1 MKYPAR
7 CLSRTS
13 LSLLAGALLLTSC
26 TQEAPKA
33 PAFQVAERQTQTV
46 SADIGRLVPADA
58 SVFAH
63 VSSLEGLEAK
73 VKDLVKSFQPGMENM
88 VDLAP
93 MYGMVGLRAGDFD
106 ASKPAGL
113 ALKLSE
119 MGPPGQILILPA
131 KSAKDVADIAEGP
144 VVVSG
149 DYVGVGMGTEAS
161 LAANASALGREL
173 PVGDVAVRVNLEE
186 VLTPYLP
193 VIKQYLDPEMLA
205 QMNPAAQ
212 QDPASKAG
220 MEFAANWI
228 NQLLEHAKTLEASIS
243 LNAGKLDLGFVFKV
257 AQGSAMDAGP
267 AATDRNLPYLA
278 GSLPMPDASIVYLL
292 SADPASFYDAF
303 APMYD
308 AMAADMPAEQ
318 AAQFKTF
325 LKQSQEMYKHVGD
338 NTVMAMDFTPNGL
351 QAVGLMQAKDPAKF
365 QADWDSF
372 MANYMTTVN
381 TGALGI
387 KGVKL
392 AALEPLEVSGVSF
405 KVFTFTMDFAAMM
418 EAQGTPLGPDE
429 SEQLSAVMDS
439 VLGKGGMKLGMG
451 VDGSNI
457 VLVMGDIQALGTKT
471 IAALRTGKRHKLAM
485 VEATAGRL
493 HANPGFLFAVD
504 VRRFTRSIMAA
515 LPPELAAQAPAV
527 PDGPAIP
534 VWIACAAAGPVYE
547 LQASVDLTG
556 IAGMVQAMSK

>member
-1 MKYPAR
+1 
-7 CLSRTS
+7 
-13 LSLLAGALLLTSC
+13 
-26 TQEAPKA
+26 APKA
-33 PAFQVAERQTQTV
+33 PAFQVAERQTRTV
-46 SADIGRLVPADA
+46 SDDIGRLVPADA
-58 SVFAH
+58 AVFAH
-63 VSSLEGLEAK
+63 VSSLEGVEAK

-88 VDLAP
+88 VDLTP
-93 MYGMVGLRAGDFD
+93 LYGMVGLRARDLD

-119 MGPPGQILILPA
+119 MGPPQRVLILPA
-131 KSAKDVADIAEGP
+131 KSAKDVADIAEAP
-144 VVVSG
+144 IVVSG
-149 DYVGVGMGTEAS
+149 DYVGVGMGGEAS
-161 LAANASALGREL
+161 LADTASPLGREL
-173 PVGDVAVRVNLEE
+173 PAGDVAVRVKLDE
-186 VLTPYLP
+186 VLAPFRPQIEMYLN
-193 VIKQYLDPEMLA
+193 PEMLA

-220 MEFAANWI
+220 LEFATTWI
-228 NQLLEHAKTLEASIS
+228 KRLLDHAKTLEASMS
-243 LNAGKLDLGFVFKV
+243 LNEGKLDLGFVFKV

-278 GSLPMPDASIVYLL
+278 GSLPLPDASIVYLL
-292 SADPASFYDAF
+292 SANPASFYDAF

-351 QAVGLMQAKDPAKF
+351 QGVGLMEAKDPVKF

-381 TGALGI
+381 TGALGV
-387 KGVKL
+387 KGVRL
-392 AALEPLEVSGVSF
+392 AALEPVEVSGVSF

-429 SEQLSAVMDS
+429 SEQLSEIMET

-451 VDGSNI
+451 VEGSNI
-457 VLVMGDIQALGTKT
+457 VFIMGDIQDLGTKT

-485 VEATAGRL
+485 IEATTGRL

-515 LPPELAAQAPAV
+515 LPPEWAEKAPAV
-527 PDGPAIP
+527 PDGAAIP

-547 LQASVDLTG
+547 LQASVDLRG